1 MRALNI
7 SPGLVAIHR
16 NPILDTLLGEWL
28 PSHEV
33 IVDVIKALSPC
44 FQTFLLEDDQ
54 LGAEATPKAGLTIA
68 TDATVFEL
76 CLQIVIIRKLV
87 VPLQVVL
94 KTLSA
99 VTHLGTGTAFRSLL
113 ITSPCLQ
120 VIMLRIFMSLP
131 VVLTTKGLVAGQEGA
146 AIRPLVTFHV
156 LPISLLARNFLNRRR
171 HT

>member
-7 SPGLVAIHR
+7 SPGLVAIHG
-16 NPILDTLLGEWL
+16 NPILDALLGEWL

-33 IVDVIKALSPC
+33 IVDVVKALSPC
-44 FQTFLLEDDQ
+44 FQTFFLEDDQ

-68 TDATVFEL
+68 TDATIFEL
-76 CLQIVIIRKLV
+76 CLQIVIIRKLMI
-87 VPLQVVL
+87 PLQVIL

-99 VTHLGTGTAFRSLL
+99 VTHLGTGAAFRSLL

-120 VIMLRIFMSLP
+120 VIMLRIFMPLP
-131 VVLTTKGLVAGQEGA
+131 VVLAPKGLAAGQEGA

-156 LPISLLARNFLNRRR
+156 FPVQLLAGDFLNMRR